1 MNAAAKKLLS
11 TIAAF
16 GDNGGFVKDQP
27 ALKQLKAAL
36 LVEQHPTATGPVGGD
51 TNVMGVGVK
60 ITEAGVAANVAPIV
74 PENPAEK
81 PTFNLVASVPLPQG
95 GKRGSGKGK
104 SIYPFEEMVVGQSFF
119 IPATAA
125 VPKPAKSLAST
136 ATSATRRYDEKVY
149 EADGTTPV
157 MEVTKARKGKN
168 GNPDKVAGTRQKTRH
183 TRVYVMRPVTDGAPW
198 GATGVAGAAC
208 FRTA

>member
-11 TIAAF
+11 TIAVF

-27 ALKQLKAAL
+27 ALKQLKAAS

-51 TNVMGVGVK
+51 ASVIGVGVK
-60 ITEAGVAANVAPIV
+60 ITEAGIAANAANMTTQVVI
-74 PENPAEK
+74 AEK
-81 PTFNLVASVPLPQG
+81 PTFKLADSVPLPAG

-119 IPATAA
+119 IPATET
-125 VPKPAKSLAST
+125 VPNPAKSLAST
-136 ATSATRRYDEKVY
+136 ATSATRRYDEKIVD
-149 EADGTTPV
+149 ESGNPV
-157 MEVTKARKGKN
+157 MEATKARKGKN
-168 GNPDKVAGTRQKTRH
+168 GKPDTVAGTRQKTRH
-183 TRVYVMRPVTDGAPW
+183 TRVYAMRPVTDGAPW
-198 GATGVAGAAC
+198 GSAGVAGAAC